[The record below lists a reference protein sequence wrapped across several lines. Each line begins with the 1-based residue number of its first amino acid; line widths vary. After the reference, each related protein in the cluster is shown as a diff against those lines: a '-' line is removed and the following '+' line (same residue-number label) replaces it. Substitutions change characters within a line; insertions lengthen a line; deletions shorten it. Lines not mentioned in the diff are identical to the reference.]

1 MKQKVNK
8 GFVWVFLLTL
18 ATPLLA
24 AGGGDDHGFDVMLFI
39 AKVVNFL
46 IFFGLLYYFLK
57 KPVGAFFSDRLQTIQ
72 KNLKLAEKSREEAKR
87 QLDEIQAK
95 MAELDKEIADIE
107 TTAKAEA
114 ERECHRIREEA
125 KKEAERIL
133 EQARVDV
140 TAMKQDAIKDL
151 KSYVSGLALDE
162 AEAIIKKTI
171 NQADHQRIFAEFS
184 KKLEAQV

>member
-24 AGGGDDHGFDVMLFI
+24 AGGGDGHGFDVMYFI

-46 IFFGLLYYFLK
+46 IFFGLLFYVLK
-57 KPVGAFFSDRLQTIQ
+57 KPVAKFFSERLATIQ
-72 KNLKLAEKSREEAKR
+72 KDLKLAEKSREEAKR
-87 QLDEIQAK
+87 QLDEIQEK
-95 MAELDKEIADIE
+95 MAELDKEIAEIE
-107 TTAKAEA
+107 TSAKAEA
-114 ERECHRIREEA
+114 ERERNRIREEA
-125 KKEAERIL
+125 RAEAERIL
-133 EQARVDV
+133 EQARTDV
-140 TAMKQDAIKDL
+140 ATMKRDAIKDL

-171 NQADHQRIFAEFS
+171 NDADHQRIFAEFS
-184 KKLEAQV
+184 KKMEAPV